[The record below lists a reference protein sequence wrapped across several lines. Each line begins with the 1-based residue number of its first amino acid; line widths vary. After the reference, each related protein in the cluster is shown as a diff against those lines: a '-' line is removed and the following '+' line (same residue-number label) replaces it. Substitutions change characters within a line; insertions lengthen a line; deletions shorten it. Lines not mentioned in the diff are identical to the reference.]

1 MSPPTVKITRSRTAA
16 SRLKSNQHST
26 RESLCEIIRRADA
39 GDCQKSKK
47 RTKKL
52 AGVRFADIGG
62 GDLASTLVL
71 DDEPSTSLA
80 SQPSFATQTR
90 SVGQTC
96 QPRVHQTSCQTI
108 SCIRCGELGHSAQLC
123 VTTDTSKPPSAL
135 YCKNCTMSYSYT
147 DDTTITVNLTTC
159 LAHQRSPRKSKK
171 HEAAS
176 KVLQKVEKMLE
187 KGVPLNDVLSLMGL
201 SQEKFEKIK
210 IVVRG

>member
-1 MSPPTVKITRSRTAA
+1 MTVRSPRNAPRNLLEYDSQTS
-16 SRLKSNQHST
+16 
-26 RESLCEIIRRADA
+26 E
-39 GDCQKSKK
+39 
-47 RTKKL
+47 
-52 AGVRFADIGG
+52 GG
-62 GDLASTLVL
+62 GDLAATLVL

-159 LAHQRSPRKSKK
+159 LAHQRSPQKSKK
-171 HEAAS
+171 HKAAS
-176 KVLQKVEKMLE
+176 KVLQKVEKMLKE
-187 KGVPLNDVLSLMGL
+187 YLSTMSCHLWAYPRRSLTKLRLLFVVKFDHILM
-201 SQEKFEKIK
+201 FD
-210 IVVRG
+210 